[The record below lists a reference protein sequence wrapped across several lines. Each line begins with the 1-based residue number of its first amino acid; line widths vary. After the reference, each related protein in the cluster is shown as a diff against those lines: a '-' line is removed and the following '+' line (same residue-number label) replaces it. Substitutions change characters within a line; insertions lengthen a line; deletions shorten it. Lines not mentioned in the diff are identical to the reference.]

1 MLDTHSATAR
11 LVRQMKSTESAVSNA
26 LVEAIGLMHTAA
38 IAQRDVKAPAAD
50 TQAAMLRMTKLVEGL
65 VSAQGDTMRVHGQLK
80 TVSREVNGTPETGG
94 PPEPECPDE
103 PLFTSA
109 QAVNFD

>member
-38 IAQRDVKAPAAD
+38 IAQRDVEAPAAD

-65 VSAQGDTMRVHGQLK
+65 VSAQSETMRVHGQLSG
-80 TVSREVNGTPETGG
+80 VSRIVNGPA
-94 PPEPECPDE
+94 EPTECPD
-103 PLFTSA
+103 PPFTSA
-109 QAVNFD
+109 ELTEAA

>member
-50 TQAAMLRMTKLVEGL
+50 TQAAMLRMSKLVEGL
-65 VSAQGDTMRVHGQLK
+65 VSAQSETMRVHGQLSG
-80 TVSREVNGTPETGG
+80 VSRVVNG
-94 PPEPECPDE
+94 PDE
-103 PLFTSA
+103 PNCPGDDTFTSA
-109 QAVNFD
+109 ELINAA